1 MAARVAV
8 AGDAM
13 NAVPNA
19 HAVLVHF
26 PLGLL
31 GTAVVADLVGVVFPK
46 RPGLNRIALWLW
58 VGGTGLLVAAYL
70 TGRDAAADVRTPGM
84 AHALINTHWT
94 WAWYTMLYF
103 GAVTIGR
110 IGLRWM
116 RSELRPAA
124 QSAMLLVAVLGL
136 FLLLQTA
143 DRGGQLVYQHG
154 VGVAA
159 PSLVFLPNPLTTEHV
174 PRK

>member
-8 AGDAM
+8 AGDTM
-13 NAVPNA
+13 NAFPNA
-19 HAVLVHF
+19 HAILVHF
-26 PLGLL
+26 PVGLL
-31 GTAVVADLVGVVFPK
+31 STAVVADLVGAVFLK
-46 RPGLNRIALWLW
+46 RPGLNRTALWLW
-58 VGGTGLLVAAYL
+58 VGGTGLLVATYL

-84 AHALINTHWT
+84 AHALINAHWT
-94 WAWYTMLYF
+94 WAWYTVLYF

-110 IGLRWM
+110 IGLRWI
-116 RSELRPAA
+116 RSEPRPVAHIAVLLAA
-124 QSAMLLVAVLGL
+124 GLGL

-159 PSLVFLPNPLTTEHV
+159 PSAVPLPN
-174 PRK
+174 R

>member
-8 AGDAM
+8 AGDAV

-19 HAVLVHF
+19 HAILVHF

-31 GTAVVADLVGVVFPK
+31 STAVVADLVGAVFLK
-46 RPGLNRIALWLW
+46 RPGLNRTALWLW
-58 VGGTGLLVAAYL
+58 VGGTGLLVATYL

-84 AHALINTHWT
+84 AHALINAHWT
-94 WAWYTMLYF
+94 WAWYTVLYF
-103 GAVTIGR
+103 GAVTISR
-110 IGLRWM
+110 IGLRWI
-116 RSELRPAA
+116 RSEPRPVAQIAVLLAA
-124 QSAMLLVAVLGL
+124 GLGL

-159 PSLVFLPNPLTTEHV
+159 PSPVPLHN
-174 PRK
+174 R